1 MTPEQDRIQHLYRSQ
16 YPQMV
21 LTAERMLHDA
31 EDARD
36 VVADLFVRLSEG
48 TLSLPDLGQEAYLH
62 VCLRNECLDRIK
74 HLSVRERI
82 TRQLTLREEPFTEDD
97 DREQQLRELREYAG
111 RAFTPQTWRVFQMR
125 FDEHLKYKEI
135 AQRLGIKENSSASQ
149 FFRAKQMLA
158 KMINEYTKT
167 RRI

>member
-31 EDARD
+31 EEARD

-125 FDEHLKYKEI
+125 FDEHLKYKEN
-135 AQRLGIKENSSASQ
+135 AQRLNISEVAVYKHLSQ
-149 FFRAKQMLA
+149 ALMKLRTH
-158 KMINEYTKT
+158 INT
-167 RRI
+167 